1 MIKDFDH
8 VVLAT
13 ADLDKCLDF
22 YTRVIGMR
30 VERYGSRGAERI
42 ALRFGDRKF
51 NVHPPGFDAS
61 LKATKPTPGSLDFC
75 FLADRPLGEVI
86 AHLRACSVEIIAGPD
101 KRQGARFDL
110 RSVYMRDPDGNLVEI
125 AEPYDLNSAA

>member
-1 MIKDFDH
+1 ME
-8 VVLAT
+8 
-13 ADLDKCLDF
+13 
-22 YTRVIGMR
+22 RV
-30 VERYGSRGAERI
+30 

-61 LKATKPTPGSLDFC
+61 LKASEPTPGSLDFC

-86 AHLRACSVEIIAGPD
+86 AHLRACGVEIIAGPD
-101 KRQGARFDL
+101 KRQGARFDI

-125 AEPYDLNSAA
+125 SEPYE